1 MSRQTKSL
9 RTTAEAA
16 SFLGV
21 SIATVTR
28 LARSGDLV
36 EIHKGT
42 GLRGARLFHVDEL
55 SRVAAERNLTS

>member
-9 RTTAEAA
+9 LSTREAA

-28 LARSGDLV
+28 LARAGDLNA
-36 EIHKGT
+36 EFQGD
-42 GLRGARLFHVDEL
+42 GPRGQRIFHVDEL
-55 SRVAAERNLTS
+55 SRVAAERNLKT

>member
-1 MSRQTKSL
+1 MTQQTKSL

-28 LARSGDLV
+28 LARSGDLECFKV
-36 EIHKGT
+36 P
-42 GLRGARLFHVDEL
+42 GLRGPRVFHVDEL
-55 SRVAAERNLTS
+55 SRVAAERNLAS